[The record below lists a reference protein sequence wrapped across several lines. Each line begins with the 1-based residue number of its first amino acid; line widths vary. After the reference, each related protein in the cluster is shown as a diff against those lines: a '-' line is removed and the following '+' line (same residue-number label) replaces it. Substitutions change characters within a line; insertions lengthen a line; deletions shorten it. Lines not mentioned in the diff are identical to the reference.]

1 RRSRRSRASRVPGY
15 QAPRAHRGVG
25 PGARSRRIGVSH
37 ARRHRADVET
47 AAHHARRRYLHA
59 CRRAA
64 MNDTRNRPLRVER
77 LVATRKGDAD
87 RGPAVYMNPAD
98 ARERLLNEGELA
110 WIYGPRRHEL
120 ATVVLRDD
128 QKLGDITLRD

>member
-1 RRSRRSRASRVPGY
+1 
-15 QAPRAHRGVG
+15 
-25 PGARSRRIGVSH
+25 
-37 ARRHRADVET
+37 
-47 AAHHARRRYLHA
+47 
-59 CRRAA
+59 

-128 QKLGDITLRD
+128 QKLGDITLRDVLGAAPSELVRVIKPDLDTRGRKVFA